1 MMLKTITTEKAI
13 AGIEM
18 RNSLTFEVP
27 KTATKKEIKVE
38 VEKEFGAKVSSV
50 NTLVTPLGPKRAIVT
65 FKDKGK
71 ASDVAAKLK
80 LV

>member
-1 MMLKTITTEKAI
+1 MMLKPITTEKAI
-13 AGIEM
+13 AGIEL

-27 KTATKKEIKVE
+27 KTATKKEVKTEI
-38 VEKEFGAKVSSV
+38 EKEYLFKVSSV
-50 NTLVTPLGPKRAIVT
+50 NTLVTPHGVKRAIVT
-65 FKDKGK
+65 FKEKGK

>member
-1 MMLKTITTEKAI
+1 MMLKPITTEKAI

-27 KTATKKEIKVE
+27 KTATKKEIKLE
-38 VEKEFGAKVSSV
+38 IEKEYLFKVLSV
-50 NTLVTPLGPKRAIVT
+50 NTLITNKGPKRAIVT

-71 ASDVAAKLK
+71 ASDVATKLK